1 MLAAF
6 DPWILAFSLV
16 TVAVTIWMGF
26 RSAKTSKS
34 ASDFF
39 VAGRSVSV
47 GWNASAISGEYLSAA
62 SFMGVAGMVMSSGY
76 DALWYPVCYA
86 CGYLFLLLFIAGP
99 LRRFGAYTIP
109 DFAEGRYDSPVFRK
123 IAVIFVLF
131 IGFFYTMPQMKG
143 AGTTLAYIFPGL
155 PYWVGVVLV
164 GAVITLN
171 VALGGMKGITLVQ
184 AFQYWAKMFAI
195 SVPIFVLMSVY
206 GGYGKQLGA
215 TGTNVSVDSAIRPF
229 VERLKNASRFKS
241 ENPAQAQTLDL
252 AQKSTLRH
260 AALNAIGMELRD
272 LEAMA
277 SGDPA
282 IVFAML
288 SHLAGLG
295 EILWVDSWTNF
306 PIKLPP
312 SKVPGQKDI
321 PRREAVKAILDAL
334 DTAGACLIDAGKRR
348 VLVAK
353 NSERESYEAAIRT
366 AEWQGANPVTLP
378 AKAPADATWL
388 NAFGPLTTNLISLST
403 RMTVESVNGWV
414 RFDAPPLADRLE
426 DRAKALFG
434 NGVPSYM
441 VSDAKLA
448 SVLIEYARFTGK
460 TVAAHTN
467 LDLPRMLGPMTIRE
481 TNWSGVVGQYTSFLT
496 SHGVFLRQA
505 GSQIMAMPPAMAA
518 TLAVPPDVQTRLP
531 LPAKAPKDETWLN
544 PFGPLTTKAAK
555 AAKATYDYSGAW
567 VVLGDDSP
575 TTVLSQI
582 EERFQNRNTQYGLP
596 GTNYAL
602 HQIFTTWAGL
612 ESTARRKFSPD
623 LTNHYVALGTLPL
636 MPREDLAGLLK
647 GVLRTNGVIVDRDD
661 DGTLRA
667 FFQKDASIT
676 PVDPK
681 PYALLYTYSLII
693 ALVCGTAGLPH
704 ILVRFYTNPDGVAAK
719 RTTMWVMILIG
730 IFYVFPPVFGV
741 MGRNLMPS
749 LYEGTGAKGTDKVVL
764 ELPKVLD
771 TKDGGIWKTGKQEDG
786 KTGVTGSVQSSTG
799 AEPASP
805 QSQIANRK
813 SQIPWGSI
821 LSGITCAGAFAAFM
835 STFSGLLVSMTGA
848 LAHDVYGRMLRPNST
863 PAERMRMFKFCA
875 VAVGTVAVV
884 LGSFV
889 EPLQINFM
897 VGQAFA
903 IAAASYFPL
912 LFMSVWWRGMTM
924 RGAAAGML
932 TGGVCALA
940 AVTLTNF
947 SDLKWIA
954 LGDFWA
960 AHPLLRILCEQPAI
974 WTVPLAIGL
983 MVAVSKLTR
992 ATVPADV
999 RMKMLVLH
1007 APEKLGLKQEYIKEH
1022 EAHRH

>member
-1 MLAAF
+1 MFAAL

-109 DFAEGRYDSPVFRK
+109 DFAEGRYDSPLFRK

-206 GGYGKQLGA
+206 GHYGKQLGA
-215 TGTNVSVDSAIRPF
+215 TRTDVSVDSAIRPF
-229 VERLKNASRFKS
+229 VERLKSASRFKS
-241 ENPAQAQTLDL
+241 ENPASGQTLEL

-272 LEAMA
+272 VEAMA
-277 SGDPA
+277 NGDPNH
-282 IVFAML
+282 VFAML
-288 SHLAGLG
+288 SHLAGFG

-312 SKVPGQKDI
+312 SKVPGQKDT
-321 PRREAVKAILDAL
+321 PRREAVKAMLDAL
-334 DTAGACLIDAGKRR
+334 DMSGACLIDAGKGR

-353 NSERESYEAAIRT
+353 NSERESFETAIRT
-366 AEWQGANPVTLP
+366 TAWQDADRVTLP
-378 AKAPADATWL
+378 TKAPKDETWL
-388 NAFGPLTTNLISLST
+388 KPSGPLTTNLISLST

-414 RFDAPPLADRLE
+414 RFEAPSLTDRLE

-434 NGVPSYM
+434 NGVPYYM
-441 VSDAKLA
+441 VSDAELA
-448 SVLIEYARFTGK
+448 SVLIEYARFSGK
-460 TVAAHTN
+460 TVVAHTN

-481 TNWSGVVGQYTSFLT
+481 TNWSGVVSQYTSFLT
-496 SHGVFLRQA
+496 NHGVFLQPA
-505 GSQIMAMPPAMAA
+505 GSQILAMPPTMAA
-518 TLAVPPDVQTRLP
+518 TLATAPSVQSRLP
-531 LPAKAPKDETWLN
+531 LPAKAPKDDTWLN

-555 AAKATYDYSGAW
+555 AAK
-567 VVLGDDSP
+567 L
-575 TTVLSQI
+575 
-582 EERFQNRNTQYGLP
+582 
-596 GTNYAL
+596 
-602 HQIFTTWAGL
+602 
-612 ESTARRKFSPD
+612 
-623 LTNHYVALGTLPL
+623 
-636 MPREDLAGLLK
+636 
-647 GVLRTNGVIVDRDD
+647 
-661 DGTLRA
+661 
-667 FFQKDASIT
+667 DAQQA
-676 PVDPK
+676 K

-730 IFYVFPPVFGV
+730 VFYVFPPVFGV

-771 TKDGGIWKTGKQEDG
+771 SRSPAVASAGQVSRGESEQVGTAIVSPAPPPTFPPAATPD
-786 KTGVTGSVQSSTG
+786 TG
-799 AEPASP
+799 ASGG
-805 QSQIANRK
+805 
-813 SQIPWGSI
+813 IPWGSI

-848 LAHDVYGRMLRPNST
+848 LAHDVYGRMLRPKST

-875 VAVGTVAVV
+875 VGVGTVAVV

-947 SDLKWIA
+947 SDLKWLPLA
-954 LGDFWA
+954 DFWA

-983 MVAVSKLTR
+983 MVFVSKLTR
-992 ATVPADV
+992 TGIPADV

-1022 EAHRH
+1022 EAHGH